1 MESKTFVPYEIV
13 DLLLFMVCACPLFFE
28 LHSSDGE
35 HDNCATPYKKEDL
48 SVDKIGISQ
57 TSSHK

>member
-1 MESKTFVPYEIV
+1 MPFIS
-13 DLLLFMVCACPLFFE
+13 E
-28 LHSSDGE
+28 LHSSGGE

-57 TSSHK
+57 TSSHVVPYKAYSWRGKT